1 MKDGYVPKPLVPPLH
16 TGSRTR
22 IYTAAAI
29 LAAIAYTFGVVTS
42 PLLSYL
48 ACKDAGNSSREPIRA
63 LPMKRTEVF
72 ALPVKTTEVL
82 ALPVQNSQQSTDN
95 LADLVRFDRRCAEP
109 VPSER
114 VRQAILDALFNGTS
128 PFAGFPP
135 EHARTL
141 LRPRRIK
148 GWGSTGTVFERLI
161 KEVRPRT
168 IVELGTFL
176 GASALHMAALAR
188 DLGLNTQVLCVDDF
202 RGWPGFRQKFRD
214 IQILNGDV
222 MLFYQFMQNVASMN
236 LTGTVVPVPYSTAV
250 VLRALCEWG
259 IYADLVEVDAAHDFH
274 SAWADINAAYAIL
287 RPGGVMFGHDYHTM
301 MDNRGVRRAV
311 NLFAKL
317 KKLRV
322 EPDGQHWVLR
332 PLP

>member
-1 MKDGYVPKPLVPPLH
+1 MKDGHVPKSLVLPPFNA
-16 TGSRTR
+16 GSGRRR
-22 IYTAAAI
+22 IYTVAAT
-29 LAAIAYTFGVVTS
+29 LAAIAYTFGVITS

-48 ACKDAGNSSREPIRA
+48 ACRDAGNGSREA
-63 LPMKRTEVF
+63 VQTV
-72 ALPVKTTEVL
+72 PVKKTEVL
-82 ALPVQNSQQSTDN
+82 ALPVGQQSPDI
-95 LADLVRFDRRCAEP
+95 LADLARFDRQCAAP
-109 VPSER
+109 VQSEA

-135 EHARTL
+135 EHARAL

-168 IVELGTFL
+168 ILELGTFL

-188 DLGLNTQVLCVDDF
+188 DLGLNAQILCVDDF

-214 IQILNGDV
+214 IQIVNGDV
-222 MLFYQFMQNVASMN
+222 MLFYQFIQNVAYMN
-236 LTGTVVPVPYSTAV
+236 LTGTVVPVPYSTTGA
-250 VLRALCEWG
+250 LRALCEWG
-259 IYADLVEVDAAHDFH
+259 IYADLIEVDAAHDFH

>member
-1 MKDGYVPKPLVPPLH
+1 MKDGHVPKPLQPPFNAG
-16 TGSRTR
+16 TWRT
-22 IYTAAAI
+22 IYTVSAI
-29 LAAIAYTFGVVTS
+29 LAAIAYTFGVITS

-48 ACKDAGNSSREPIRA
+48 ACKDAGNSSREP
-63 LPMKRTEVF
+63 VW
-72 ALPVKTTEVL
+72 ALPVKRTEVL
-82 ALPVQNSQQSTDN
+82 ALPVQQSTDV
-95 LADLVRFDRRCAEP
+95 LADLARFDRQCAEP
-109 VPSER
+109 VPSKD

-135 EHARTL
+135 EHARAL

-148 GWGSTGTVFERLI
+148 GWGSTATVFERLI

-332 PLP
+332 PLPS

>member
-1 MKDGYVPKPLVPPLH
+1 MKDGHVPKHLLLLPFNA
-16 TGSRTR
+16 GGRRR
-22 IYTAAAI
+22 IYTVAAT
-29 LAAIAYTFGVVTS
+29 LAAIFYTFGIITS

-48 ACKDAGNSSREPIRA
+48 ACKDAGNGSRENIPV
-63 LPMKRTEVF
+63 MKTENL
-72 ALPVKTTEVL
+72 APPVG
-82 ALPVQNSQQSTDN
+82 QQSLDII
-95 LADLVRFDRRCAEP
+95 LADLARFDRQCAAP
-109 VPSER
+109 VQSEN
-114 VRQAILDALFNGTS
+114 VRQAILDAVFNGTS
-128 PFAGFPP
+128 PFSGFPP
-135 EHARTL
+135 EHARAL

-148 GWGSTGTVFERLI
+148 GWGSTGTVFERLL

-176 GASALHMAALAR
+176 GASAVHMAALAR
-188 DLGLNTQVLCVDDF
+188 DLGLQTQILCVDDF

-236 LTGTVVPVPYSTAV
+236 LTDTVVPVPYSTAGA
-250 VLRALCEWG
+250 LRALCEWG

-311 NLFAKL
+311 TLFAKL

-322 EPDGQHWVLR
+322 EPDGQHWILR
-332 PLP
+332 PLS